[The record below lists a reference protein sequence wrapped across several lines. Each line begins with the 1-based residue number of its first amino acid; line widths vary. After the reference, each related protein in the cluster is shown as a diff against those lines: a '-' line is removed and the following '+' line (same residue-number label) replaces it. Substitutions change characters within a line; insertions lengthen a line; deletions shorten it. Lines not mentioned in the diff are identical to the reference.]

1 MPGDEIDLLS
11 IRRGTVTAP
20 AGCGKTHL
28 IAESLTRHEGAKPIL
43 ILTHTNAGVAA
54 LRGRLDR
61 AGVRPSACRLLT
73 IDGWAMWLVSMFPK
87 RAAHDQS
94 LFNLGNPSTD
104 YPNIRVAAARL
115 LKAGHGWQ
123 SFAAQTSI
131 VPFAA
136 IAGGRTRF
144 NPGEIAA
151 WRWVAAVISYALML
165 GGHSH
170 IIGVSPF
177 PA

>member
-61 AGVRPSACRLLT
+61 AGVRPNAYRLLT
-73 IDGWAMWLVSMFPK
+73 IDGWAMRLVSTFPK

-94 LFNLGNPSTD
+94 LLDLANPATD

-115 LKAGHGWQ
+115 LKAGHVNDVARRELR
-123 SFAAQTSI
+123 AAD
-131 VPFAA
+131 
-136 IAGGRTRF
+136 R
-144 NPGEIAA
+144 
-151 WRWVAAVISYALML
+151 
-165 GGHSH
+165 
-170 IIGVSPF
+170 
-177 PA
+177 